1 MISDKHFVEFYSPGL
16 IVSEISD
23 KCPID
28 SWDPKKAITI
38 AKDKF
43 SKFVNLKPFGFRFIT
58 QRISDPIDDGHGGK
72 LNVEPRELNRSGF
85 YYIDG
90 HVETRAQVEA
100 RAEPSEK
107 VLRDN
112 MRIGEFNKVFISNGR
127 KSTYQFNENDKVV
140 DWDGNIVG

>member
-16 IVSEISD
+16 IVSEVSC
-23 KCPID
+23 KPID
-28 SWDPKKAITI
+28 SWDPKKAIII
-38 AKDKF
+38 ARDTF
-43 SKFVNLKPFGFRFIT
+43 ERYGSVFGFRFIT

-72 LNVEPRELNRSGF
+72 LNVEPRELNRSGV

-127 KSTYQFNENDKVV
+127 KSTYPFSENDKVV
-140 DWDGNIVG
+140 DLDGNIVG